1 MDSAWPWL
9 AIAGLGALH
18 GLNPACG
25 WPLAAACAWRGG
37 GAAAALRALGPL
49 AIGHLLSVAL
59 VAAAVA
65 AGLGLPRHLLPG
77 LAGALLLAVAAL
89 HWAGRRIGA
98 APAGRLALGL
108 WSFIVSSA
116 QGAGLMLVPALAPLC
131 LRDAPGRE
139 ITASGSLLLALAAVG
154 VHMAAMLAAAGGVA
168 VGVGR
173 LATLV
178 LRLRRAGGRG
188 SSPGR
193 GRSAVTGAVTD
204 EGRVPG
210 IAPSPRR

>member
-25 WPLAAACAWRGG
+25 WPWAAACAWRGG
-37 GAAAALRALGPL
+37 GAPATLRALGPL
-49 AIGHLLSVAL
+49 AIGHLLSVAI
-59 VAAAVA
+59 VAAVVA
-65 AGLGLPRHLLPG
+65 TGLGLPRALLPW
-77 LAGALLLAVAAL
+77 LAGTMLLALAAL
-89 HWAGRRIGA
+89 HMAGRRMGA
-98 APAGRLALGL
+98 LPAGSLALAL

-131 LRDAPGRE
+131 LSGAPGRE

-154 VHMAAMLAAAGGVA
+154 LHMAAMLAAAGGAA

-173 LATLV
+173 LAAL
-178 LRLRRAGGRG
+178 LGLRR
-188 SSPGR
+188 
-193 GRSAVTGAVTD
+193 GA
-204 EGRVPG
+204 
-210 IAPSPRR
+210 

>member
-65 AGLGLPRHLLPG
+65 AGLGLSQHLLPG
-77 LAGALLLAVAAL
+77 LAGALLLAVAAW

-98 APAGRLALGL
+98 ALAGRLALGL

-131 LRDAPGRE
+131 LSDAPGRE
-139 ITASGSLLLALAAVG
+139 ITASGSLLLA
-154 VHMAAMLAAAGGVA
+154 LAAAGGVA